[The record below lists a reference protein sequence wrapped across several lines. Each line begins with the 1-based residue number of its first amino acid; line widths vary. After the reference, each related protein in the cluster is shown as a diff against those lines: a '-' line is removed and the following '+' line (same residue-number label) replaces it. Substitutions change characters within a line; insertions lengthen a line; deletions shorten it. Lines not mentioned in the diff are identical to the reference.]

1 MVNITAVSRPVQLID
16 RVLQW
21 CSAVIVLGITSW
33 FIDEGGDGAH
43 VIFQEVIVCPLV
55 LQLECILT

>member
-16 RVLQW
+16 RILQW

-33 FIDEGGDGAH
+33 FISEGGDGVH
-43 VIFQEVIVCPLV
+43 IIFQEVIVCPLSCS
-55 LQLECILT
+55 LIAS